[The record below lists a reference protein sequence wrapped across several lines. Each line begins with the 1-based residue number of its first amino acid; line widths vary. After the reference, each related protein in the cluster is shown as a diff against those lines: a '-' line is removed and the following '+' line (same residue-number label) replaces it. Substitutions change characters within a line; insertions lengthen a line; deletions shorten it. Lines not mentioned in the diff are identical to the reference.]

1 MTTTTKPPTAMLDK
15 IKSNIPNTIT
25 CLSLV
30 CGCMAIIVSFG
41 YDVALIGPLK
51 GYELAFILIGIAA
64 VCDFCDGAAARALH
78 AYSTLGKELDSLSDL
93 VSFGVAPG
101 MLVFNTMSLYG
112 EAAWP
117 AFIALFIPVMG
128 ELRLARFNIDDR
140 QTTSFLGLPIPANA
154 IFWIGACAAINTYGY
169 PGDLIMA
176 AAVITVSLLMVLTGL
191 KMFSLKFKNFN
202 LRENM
207 RRYIIIIAAI
217 LFVAFCGLPGLA
229 WTIILYV
236 LMSLMPQRTQAS

>member
-1 MTTTTKPPTAMLDK
+1 MLTK

-30 CGCMAIIVSFG
+30 CGCIAIAASFHYNELFHGLSG
-41 YDVALIGPLK
+41 YQW
-51 GYELAFILIGIAA
+51 AFIMIGIAA
-64 VCDFCDGAAARALH
+64 VCDFCDGAAARALQ

-101 MLVFNTMSLYG
+101 MLVFNTMTAYG
-112 EAAWP
+112 TSGIAPFAA
-117 AFIALFIPVMG
+117 LLIPVMG

-154 IFWIGACAAINTYGY
+154 LFWIGAVAAANSYGY
-169 PGDLIMA
+169 PADWI
-176 AAVITVSLLMVLTGL
+176 AVVTVVVISSLMVDMRL

-202 LRENM
+202 IKENLL
-207 RRYIIIIAAI
+207 RYIIIVAAI
-217 LFVAFCGLPGLA
+217 VLVTACGIPGFALTIALYIVLSLFFPV
-229 WTIILYV
+229 
-236 LMSLMPQRTQAS
+236 R